1 MVDAARS
8 PGRLEVFRT
17 LREGLS
23 LLPRAIG
30 PYLRLAL
37 AAIGFFLLLLL
48 VLYLLPITLWVVV
61 LTMLE
66 IWGLTGDFGVPIP
79 EDLPS
84 VASFLSTII
93 QAYVTLRL
101 VVAQYRLAAE
111 IRAGTQPRVREV
123 FARPGPPLVTLLGLA
138 LVLVVGTSVGLMALV
153 IPGVLFVLLFGQAL
167 PAMIFEG
174 TNIRGSLALSLA
186 LTRGN
191 RLKILGMVL
200 ILMSLTLVPFLL
212 GYLVGQ
218 VEGPDVSLLVVLP
231 MIAVT
236 LILFFLLS
244 CLWPLVALILY
255 QDLRALKDGS
265 AAAPAPE
272 VSGAA

>member
-37 AAIGFFLLLLL
+37 AAIGLYLLLLL
-48 VLYLLPITLWVVV
+48 VLYLFPYTLWRLV
-61 LTMLE
+61 LPVLE
-66 IWGLTGDFGVPIP
+66 IGGLTGDFGVPIP
-79 EDLPS
+79 QGLPS
-84 VASFLSTII
+84 AASLLSTII
-93 QAYVTLRL
+93 QVYVTLCL

-191 RLKILGMVL
+191 RMKILGVAL

-212 GYLVGQ
+212 GYLVRQ

-265 AAAPAPE
+265 RVPAPE

>member
-1 MVDAARS
+1 M
-8 PGRLEVFRT
+8 
-17 LREGLS
+17 EGVS
-23 LLPRAIG
+23 LLPRAVG

-37 AAIGFFLLLLL
+37 AAIGLFLLLLL
-48 VLYLLPITLWVVV
+48 VLYLLPYTLWVVV

-66 IWGLTGDFGVPIP
+66 IGGLTGDFGVPIP
-79 EDLPS
+79 QGLPS
-84 VASFLSTII
+84 AASSLSTII
-93 QAYVTLRL
+93 QVYVTLRL

-111 IRAGTQPRVREV
+111 IRAGVQPRVLEV
-123 FARPGPPLVTLLGLA
+123 FARTGLPLATLLGLA
-138 LVLVVGTSVGLMALV
+138 LVLVVGTSVGLMAFV

-191 RLKILGMVL
+191 RLKILGVTL
-200 ILMSLTLVPFLL
+200 ILMSLTLVPSFLS
-212 GYLVGQ
+212 YLVSK
-218 VEGPDVSLLVVLP
+218 VAGPGASLLVVLP
-231 MIAVT
+231 TIAVT
-236 LILFFLLS
+236 LILLFLLS
-244 CLWPLVALILY
+244 CLWPLVALIVY

-272 VSGAA
+272 PLPAA

>member
-37 AAIGFFLLLLL
+37 AAIGLYLLLLL
-48 VLYLLPITLWVVV
+48 VLYLFPYTLWRLV
-61 LTMLE
+61 LPVLE
-66 IWGLTGDFGVPIP
+66 IGGLTGDFGVPIP
-79 EDLPS
+79 QGLPS
-84 VASFLSTII
+84 AASLLGTII
-93 QAYVTLRL
+93 QVYVTLRL

-111 IRAGTQPRVREV
+111 IRAGTPPRVREV
-123 FARPGPPLVTLLGLA
+123 FARPGPPLATLLGLA
-138 LVLVVGTSVGLMALV
+138 LVLVVGTSVGLMAFV

-191 RLKILGMVL
+191 RLKILGVTL
-200 ILMSLTLVPFLL
+200 ILMSLTLVPSFLS
-212 GYLVGQ
+212 YLVSK
-218 VEGPDVSLLVVLP
+218 VAGPGASLLVVLP
-231 MIAVT
+231 TIAVT
-236 LILFFLLS
+236 LILLFLLS
-244 CLWPLVALILY
+244 CLWPLVALIVY
-255 QDLRALKDGS
+255 QDLRALRDGS

-272 VSGAA
+272 PLPAA

>member
-1 MVDAARS
+1 MANAARS

-37 AAIGFFLLLLL
+37 AAIGLYLLLLL
-48 VLYLLPITLWVVV
+48 VLYLFPYTLWRLV
-61 LTMLE
+61 LPVLE
-66 IWGLTGDFGVPIP
+66 IGGLTGDFGVPIP
-79 EDLPS
+79 QGLPS
-84 VASFLSTII
+84 AASLLSTII
-93 QAYVTLRL
+93 QVYVTLCL

-138 LVLVVGTSVGLMALV
+138 LVLVVGTSVGLMAFV

-191 RLKILGMVL
+191 RLRILGVAL

-236 LILFFLLS
+236 LILFFLLF
-244 CLWPLVALILY
+244 CLWPLVALSLY
-255 QDLRALKDGS
+255 QDLRALKDRP
-265 AAAPAPE
+265 AEAAPPR
-272 VSGAA
+272 VSGA